1 MMRDW
6 SNLLSKVQK
15 MSYEEIVA
23 KGREIVDDV
32 LESVAKYSDSDAAP
46 IMLVGLAAYT
56 ASVDDDLSDIE
67 FQLMNDVVGI
77 REKDFRGFVKIVKG
91 DKKIVKE
98 LREIALCMTSD
109 EMDNFAFML
118 AMIFAVDGNISTEEI
133 DFLKE
138 LCG

>member
-1 MMRDW
+1 MRDW

-23 KGREIVDDV
+23 KGRAIVDDV

-56 ASVDDDLSDIE
+56 ATVDDNLSDVE
-67 FQLMNDVVGI
+67 LQLMNDVVGI

-91 DKKIVKE
+91 DDKIVRE
-98 LREIALCMTSD
+98 LREICLCMTGD
-109 EMDNFAFML
+109 EMDQFALML
-118 AMIFAVDGNISTEEI
+118 AMIFAVDGEISKQEI
-133 DFLKE
+133 EFLKE

>member
-1 MMRDW
+1 MRDW

-23 KGREIVDDV
+23 KGKEIVDDV

-56 ASVDDDLSDIE
+56 ASVDDELSDIE
-67 FQLMNDVVGI
+67 LQLMNDVVGI

-91 DKKIVKE
+91 DKKIVRE
-98 LREIALCMTSD
+98 LREIVLCMTSD
-109 EMDNFAFML
+109 EMDLFAYML
-118 AMIFAVDGNISTEEI
+118 AMIFAVDGEISNHEI
-133 DFLKE
+133 EFLKE

>member
-1 MMRDW
+1 MRDW

-15 MSYEEIVA
+15 MSYEEIVV
-23 KGREIVDDV
+23 KGKEIVDDV

-56 ASVDDDLSDIE
+56 ASVDDELSDIE
-67 FQLMNDVVGI
+67 LQLINDVVGI

-91 DKKIVKE
+91 DKKIVNE

-109 EMDNFAFML
+109 EMDNFALML
-118 AMIFAVDGNISTEEI
+118 AMIFAVDGEISNEEI
-133 DFLKE
+133 EFLKE

>member
-1 MMRDW
+1 MRDW

-23 KGREIVDDV
+23 KGKEIVDDV

-56 ASVDDDLSDIE
+56 ASVDDDLSDTE
-67 FQLMNDVVGI
+67 LQLMNDVVGI

-109 EMDNFAFML
+109 EMDLFAFML
-118 AMIFAVDGNISTEEI
+118 AMIFAVDGEISDAEI
-133 DFLKE
+133 TFLKE

>member
-1 MMRDW
+1 MRDW
-6 SNLLSKVQK
+6 SNLLHKVQK

-23 KGREIVDDV
+23 KGKEIVDDV

-46 IMLVGLAAYT
+46 ILLVGLAAYT
-56 ASVDDDLSDIE
+56 ATVDDNLSEVEI
-67 FQLMNDVVGI
+67 QLMNDVVGI

-91 DKKIVKE
+91 EKRIVSE
-98 LREIALCMTSD
+98 LRDICLCMTAD
-109 EMDNFAFML
+109 EMDKFAYML
-118 AMIFAVDGNISTEEI
+118 AMIFAVDGEISQHEL

>member
-1 MMRDW
+1 MRDW

-23 KGREIVDDV
+23 TGKSIVDNV

-56 ASVDDDLSDIE
+56 ATVDDNLSDVE
-67 FQLMNDVVGI
+67 LQLMNDVVGI

-109 EMDNFAFML
+109 EMDQFAFML
-118 AMIFAVDGNISTEEI
+118 AMIFAVDGEISKEEI

-138 LCG
+138 LCS

>member
-1 MMRDW
+1 MRDW

-15 MSYEEIVA
+15 MSYDEIVVRG
-23 KGREIVDDV
+23 KEIVDDV

-56 ASVDDDLSDIE
+56 ASVDDELSDIE
-67 FQLMNDVVGI
+67 LQLINDVVGI

-91 DKKIVKE
+91 DKKIVRE

-109 EMDNFAFML
+109 EMDNFALML
-118 AMIFAVDGNISTEEI
+118 AMIFAVDGEISNEEI

>member
-1 MMRDW
+1 MRDW

>member
-1 MMRDW
+1 MRDW

-23 KGREIVDDV
+23 TGKAVVEDV
-32 LESVAKYSDSDAAP
+32 LASVAKYSDSDAAP

-56 ASVDDDLSDIE
+56 ATVDDNLSE
-67 FQLMNDVVGI
+67 VELQLMNDVVGI

-91 DKKIVKE
+91 DTKIVKE

-109 EMDNFAFML
+109 EMDQFAYML
-118 AMIFAVDGNISTEEI
+118 AMIFAVDGEISKEEI

>member
-1 MMRDW
+1 MRDW

-23 KGREIVDDV
+23 KGKQIVDDV

-56 ASVDDDLSDIE
+56 ATVDDNLSDVE
-67 FQLMNDVVGI
+67 LQLMNDVVGI

-91 DKKIVKE
+91 DDKIVRE

-109 EMDNFAFML
+109 EMDLFAYML
-118 AMIFAVDGNISTEEI
+118 AMIFAVDGEISQKEI

>member
-1 MMRDW
+1 MRDW

-15 MSYEEIVA
+15 MSYEEIVE
-23 KGREIVDDV
+23 KGKEIVDDV

-56 ASVDDDLSDIE
+56 ASIDDDLSDIE
-67 FQLMNDVVGI
+67 IQLMNDVVGI

-91 DKKIVKE
+91 EKRIVDE
-98 LREIALCMTSD
+98 LREIVLCMTSD
-109 EMDNFAFML
+109 ETDQFAYML
-118 AMIFAVDGNISTEEI
+118 AMIFAVDGEISQHEI

>member
-1 MMRDW
+1 MRDW

-23 KGREIVDDV
+23 KGKEIVDDV
-32 LESVAKYSDSDAAP
+32 LEIVARYSDSDAAP

-67 FQLMNDVVGI
+67 LQLMNDVVGI

-91 DKKIVKE
+91 DKKIVRE

-109 EMDNFAFML
+109 EMDLFALML
-118 AMIFAVDGNISTEEI
+118 AMIFAVDGEISKEEV

>member
-1 MMRDW
+1 MRDW
-6 SNLLSKVQK
+6 SNLLNKVQK

-23 KGREIVDDV
+23 KGKAIVDDV

-56 ASVDDDLSDIE
+56 AAVDDNLSE
-67 FQLMNDVVGI
+67 VELQLMNDVVGI
-77 REKDFRGFVKIVKG
+77 REKDFRGFVKIVKN
-91 DKKIVKE
+91 DKKIVEE
-98 LREIALCMTSD
+98 LREVCLAMTSD
-109 EMDNFAFML
+109 EMDQFAFML
-118 AMIFAVDGNISTEEI
+118 AMIFAVDGEIHSNEI

>member
-1 MMRDW
+1 MRDW

-23 KGREIVDDV
+23 KGKEIVDDV

-109 EMDNFAFML
+109 EMDKFAFML

-133 DFLKE
+133 EFLKE

>member
-1 MMRDW
+1 MRDW

-23 KGREIVDDV
+23 TGKSIVDNV

-56 ASVDDDLSDIE
+56 ATVDDNLSE
-67 FQLMNDVVGI
+67 VELQLMNDVVGI

-109 EMDNFAFML
+109 EMDQFAFML
-118 AMIFAVDGNISTEEI
+118 AMIFAVDGEISKEEI

>member
-1 MMRDW
+1 MRDW

-23 KGREIVDDV
+23 KGRIIVDDV
-32 LESVAKYSDSDAAP
+32 LETVAKYSDSDAAP

-56 ASVDDDLSDIE
+56 ATIDDNLSDVE
-67 FQLMNDVVGI
+67 LQLMNDVVGI
-77 REKDFRGFVKIVKG
+77 REKDFLGFVKTIKQDNRIVR
-91 DKKIVKE
+91 D
-98 LREIALCMTSD
+98 LREICLCMTSD
-109 EMDNFAFML
+109 EMDQFAYML
-118 AMIFAVDGNISTEEI
+118 AMIFAVDGEISKEEI

>member
-1 MMRDW
+1 MRDW

-23 KGREIVDDV
+23 KGKEIVDDV
-32 LESVAKYSDSDAAP
+32 LESVAKYSDTDAAP

-56 ASVDDDLSDIE
+56 ASVDDDLSE
-67 FQLMNDVVGI
+67 VELQLMNDVVGI

-91 DKKIVKE
+91 DKKIVRE
-98 LREIALCMTSD
+98 LREIALCMNSD
-109 EMDNFAFML
+109 EMDNFALML
-118 AMIFAVDGNISTEEI
+118 AMIFAVDGEISEDEVE
-133 DFLKE
+133 FLKE

>member
-1 MMRDW
+1 MRDW

-23 KGREIVDDV
+23 KGKEIVDDV
-32 LESVAKYSDSDAAP
+32 LETVAKYSDSDAAP

-56 ASVDDDLSDIE
+56 ASVDDDLSNVE
-67 FQLMNDVVGI
+67 LQLMNDVVGI

-91 DKKIVKE
+91 DKKIVNE
-98 LREIALCMTSD
+98 LRDICLCMSSD
-109 EMDNFAFML
+109 EMDDFALML
-118 AMIFAVDGNISTEEI
+118 AMIFAVDGEISSEEI
-133 DFLKE
+133 DFLKD

>member
-1 MMRDW
+1 MRDW
-6 SNLLSKVQK
+6 SNLLSKVKK
-15 MSYEEIVA
+15 MSYEEIVT
-23 KGREIVDDV
+23 KGKEIVDDV
-32 LESVAKYSDSDAAP
+32 LYSVAKYSDTDAAP

-67 FQLMNDVVGI
+67 LQLMNDVVGI

-91 DKKIVKE
+91 DKKIVRE

-109 EMDNFAFML
+109 EMDLFALMI
-118 AMIFAVDGNISTEEI
+118 AMIFAVDGEISKQEI
-133 DFLKE
+133 NFLKE

>member
-1 MMRDW
+1 MRDW

-23 KGREIVDDV
+23 KGKEIVDDV

-133 DFLKE
+133 EFLKE

>member
-1 MMRDW
+1 MRDW

-133 DFLKE
+133 EFLKE

>member
-1 MMRDW
+1 MRDW

-15 MSYEEIVA
+15 MSYEEIVT
-23 KGREIVDDV
+23 KGKEIVDDV

-56 ASVDDDLSDIE
+56 ATVDDNLSDIE
-67 FQLMNDVVGI
+67 LQLMKDVVGI

-91 DKKIVKE
+91 DKKIVNE
-98 LREIALCMTSD
+98 LRDVVLCMTSD
-109 EMDNFAFML
+109 EMDKFAYML
-118 AMIFAVDGNISTEEI
+118 AMIFAVDGEISAEEI
-133 DFLKE
+133 AFLKE

>member
-1 MMRDW
+1 MRDW
-6 SNLLSKVQK
+6 SNLLHKVQK

-23 KGREIVDDV
+23 KGKEIVDDV

-56 ASVDDDLSDIE
+56 ATVDDNLSE
-67 FQLMNDVVGI
+67 VELQLMNDVVGI

-91 DKKIVKE
+91 EKRIVSE
-98 LREIALCMTSD
+98 LRDICLCMTAD
-109 EMDNFAFML
+109 EMDKFAYML
-118 AMIFAVDGNISTEEI
+118 AMIFAVDGEISQHEL

>member
-1 MMRDW
+1 MRDW

-15 MSYEEIVA
+15 MSYDEIVR
-23 KGREIVDDV
+23 KGKEIVDDV

-56 ASVDDDLSDIE
+56 ATVDDNLSDIE
-67 FQLMNDVVGI
+67 LQLMNDVVGI

-91 DKKIVKE
+91 DKKIVNE
-98 LREIALCMTSD
+98 LRDVVLCMTSD
-109 EMDNFAFML
+109 EADLFAYML
-118 AMIFAVDGNISTEEI
+118 AMIFAVDGEISNAEI

>member
-1 MMRDW
+1 MRDW
-6 SNLLSKVQK
+6 SNVLSKVQK

-23 KGREIVDDV
+23 KGKEIVDGV

-56 ASVDDDLSDIE
+56 ASVDDDLSDVE
-67 FQLMNDVVGI
+67 LQLMNDVVGI
-77 REKDFRGFVKIVKG
+77 KEKDFRGFVKIVKG
-91 DKKIVKE
+91 DKKIVNE
-98 LREIALCMTSD
+98 LREIVLCMNSD
-109 EMDNFAFML
+109 EMDNFALML
-118 AMIFAVDGNISTEEI
+118 AMIFAVDGEISKQEV

>member
-1 MMRDW
+1 MRDW
-6 SNLLSKVQK
+6 SNLLSNVQK

-23 KGREIVDDV
+23 KGKEIVDDV

-56 ASVDDDLSDIE
+56 ATVDDNLSDVE
-67 FQLMNDVVGI
+67 LQLMNDVVGI

-109 EMDNFAFML
+109 EMDNFALML
-118 AMIFAVDGNISTEEI
+118 ALIFAVDGEISKDEI

>member
-1 MMRDW
+1 MRDW
-6 SNLLSKVQK
+6 SNLLNKVQK
-15 MSYEEIVA
+15 MSYEEIVS
-23 KGREIVDDV
+23 KGKEIVDVV

-67 FQLMNDVVGI
+67 LQLMNDVVGI

-109 EMDNFAFML
+109 EMDNFALML
-118 AMIFAVDGNISTEEI
+118 AMIFAVDGEI
-133 DFLKE
+133 HENEVAFLKE